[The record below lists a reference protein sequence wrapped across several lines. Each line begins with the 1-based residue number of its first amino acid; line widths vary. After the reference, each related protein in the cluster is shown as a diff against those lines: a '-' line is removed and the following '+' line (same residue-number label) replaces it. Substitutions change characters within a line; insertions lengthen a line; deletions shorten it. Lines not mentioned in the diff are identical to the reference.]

1 MSLAERL
8 FSIENRTI
16 NTANP
21 KDPILA
27 EWFGGASNTAAGIT
41 VTPDKAMRL
50 TAVFAAVRIIAES
63 VASLP
68 LIVYRR
74 LEKGKEPAPKHPLYK
89 ILHDQANRWQT
100 AFEFRE
106 MMTGH
111 VVLRGNGY
119 AEIFGT
125 GTTPVSELIPLHPDR
140 ITPFIAPNKSIAYEY
155 RPEQGQSRIIL
166 QEEMFHLRGYG
177 SNLLGGLSVIEH
189 NKEAVALGIAAEEF
203 GGRFF
208 GNGTVLSGVLEHPQ
222 TLGDKAF
229 ERLKNS
235 WEERHAG
242 VSRSNRPAIL
252 EEGMKWQALGV
263 KPEEA
268 QFLET
273 RKFQVTEIA
282 RMFRVPPHMLADLER
297 ATFSN
302 IEQQDL
308 NFAKHSLRS
317 HLVRWEQRIQIDLF
331 TTEGRKRFFAKHN
344 LEGLLRGDSDAR
356 QKFYSGMFSI
366 GAYSV
371 NEIRELEDRNPVDG
385 GDQRFVPLNMIPLD
399 QAGEVEEENEDEGD
413 RTRKLKTVQ
422 RIARKEVKAV
432 WSALNKHSIGER
444 FNKWAHEFF
453 EKHTNFVCEVLV
465 IEESEAR
472 SYTERTRDEL
482 LRIIEDKAPD
492 ALDQWGAGRA
502 SELMRLIRDGN

>member
-1 MSLAERL
+1 MSHAERL
-8 FSIENRTI
+8 FSVESRGI
-16 NTANP
+16 NKAHP
-21 KDPILA
+21 KDPVLA
-27 EWFGGASNTAAGIT
+27 EWFGGSSNTAAGIT

-50 TAVFAAVRIIAES
+50 TAVFAAVRIIAEE

-74 LEKGKEPAPKHPLYK
+74 TKEGKEPAPKHPLYK
-89 ILHDQANRWQT
+89 LLHDQSNRWQT

-111 VVLRGNGY
+111 VVLRGNAY
-119 AEIFGT
+119 AEIISNRTNPIF
-125 GTTPVSELIPLHPDR
+125 ELIPLHPDR
-140 ITPFIAPNKSIAYEY
+140 ITSFVAPDKSIAYDY
-155 RPEQGQSRIIL
+155 QPEQGETRIIL
-166 QEEMFHLRGYG
+166 QEEMFHLRGFG
-177 SNLLGGLSVIEH
+177 SDLLGGISVIEH
-189 NKEAVALGIAAEEF
+189 NREAIGLGMAAEEF

-208 GNGTVLSGVLEHPQ
+208 GNGTVLSGVLEHPNS
-222 TLGDKAF
+222 LSDKAL
-229 ERLKNS
+229 ENLKNS
-235 WEERHAG
+235 WVDRHGG

-273 RKFQVTEIA
+273 RKFQISEIA
-282 RMFRVPPHMLADLER
+282 RMFRVPPHMLADLEK

-308 NFAKHSLRS
+308 NFYKHSIRS
-317 HLVRWEQRIQIDLF
+317 WVLRWEQRIQIDLF
-331 TTEGRKRFFAKHN
+331 TTEGRKNFFAKHN
-344 LEGLLRGDSDAR
+344 LEGFLRGDSDAR
-356 QKFYSGMFSI
+356 QKFYSGMFNI
-366 GAYSV
+366 GVYSV
-371 NEIRELEDRNPVDG
+371 NEIRELEDKNPVDG

-399 QAGEVEEENEDEGD
+399 QAGEVDEVDEEEGD
-413 RTRKLKTVQ
+413 RTRRLRTVQ
-422 RIARKEVKAV
+422 RIARKEVRAV

-444 FNKWAHEFF
+444 FTKWANDFF
-453 EKHTNFVCEVLV
+453 EKHSDFVCEVLA
-465 IEESEAR
+465 IEEEEAKAY
-472 SYTERTRDEL
+472 SERTRDEL

-502 SELMRLIRDGN
+502 NELMRLINNGY